1 MKKVLACFLLIV
13 SVSFLFDVVGAE
25 PQAQVTVEPRVVESS
40 GFNVSASVE
49 LTGALGV
56 SGIEFTLRYD
66 PVKLKLV
73 GLRPGAVLAD
83 KNALIRASVD
93 HANGSAHCSAV
104 VLVEEQALHGD
115 GTVFELH
122 FLPKQAGSST
132 LAFAQEGVIL
142 GAWGGSRMECL
153 WSEAEI
159 TITGEH
165 ESSTVVSL
173 NSFYSSVKDHIY
185 YAGSKVRIQRA
196 VTISEEQMKQLI
208 QQNDGGNPVYLTL
221 PETANLHEY
230 YGTSAAISSTLQVP
244 DGALQLLAGQ
254 RRLLVVTAPDGSR
267 LSLEPEALQSALERG
282 ELIVEHSSV
291 SAAAAQELVGSQS
304 QAVCAVD
311 WRWNMGCPATIWLP
325 QPQHLSGGDS
335 GVYAV
340 YKDGV
345 KESMVSAQ
353 VSGSNYVEVTVD
365 KPGTFVLCEA
375 HSVKKLILQVGTREM
390 IVNGQVRWLDAAPYI
405 DPDASRT
412 MVPVRFISEGLGAQV
427 DWLPET
433 RQVRITDGS
442 TVVLLTI
449 DSTVVSVQGQESM
462 IDCPPIIKGNR
473 TFVPLR
479 FVSEV
484 LGAQVEYEAGI
495 KRITIVR

>member
-1 MKKVLACFLLIV
+1 MKKVLICWLLFLV
-13 SVSFLFDVVGAE
+13 VVGLSL
-25 PQAQVTVEPRVVESS
+25 P
-40 GFNVSASVE
+40 VSAEERAQIAVQTSIAGGRLSAAVVAKLPEAVE
-49 LTGALGV
+49 AA
-56 SGIEFTLRYD
+56 GIEFTLNYNPD
-66 PVKLKLV
+66 ELELKGV
-73 GLRPGAVLAD
+73 RPGAMLAG

-93 HANGSAHCSAV
+93 HANGSVHCSAV
-104 VLVEEQALHGD
+104 VLVEEQALYGG

-132 LAFAQEGVIL
+132 LAFAEEGVIL
-142 GAWGGSRMECL
+142 GAWGGSRIECL
-153 WSEAEI
+153 WSGAEI
-159 TITGEH
+159 TVADGDAPPAIDAN
-165 ESSTVVSL
+165 L
-173 NSFYSSVKDHIY
+173 YFSSVTDNVQY
-185 YAGSKVRIQRA
+185 TGSKVRVRRLVAIG
-196 VTISEEQMKQLI
+196 EEQIGELL
-208 QQNDGGNPVYLTL
+208 QQNDGAGPVRLTL
-221 PETANLHEY
+221 LETAALQEY
-230 YGTSAAISSTLQVP
+230 YGTSAAMVSALQIP
-244 DGALQLLAGQ
+244 EEALQLLAG
-254 RRLLVVTAPDGSR
+254 RGLVVTAPDGSR

-325 QPQHLSGGDS
+325 LRPHLSGRDS

-340 YKDGV
+340 YKDGA
-345 KESMVSAQ
+345 KESMVPAQ
-353 VSGSNYVEVTVD
+353 VSGSDSNYVEVTVD

-375 HSVKKLILQVGTREM
+375 HSVKKLILQVGTRKM

-427 DWLPET
+427 DWLPST
-433 RQVRITDGS
+433 CQVRITDGG
-442 TVVLLTI
+442 TEVLLTI
-449 DSTVVSVQGQESM
+449 DSVTVLVGGQELE
-462 IDCPPIIKGNR
+462 IDCPPVIQGNR

-484 LGAQVEYEAGI
+484 LGAQVEYEVGI